1 MTRILC
7 LDDDHEFTD
16 LLRLI
21 LTRAGYEV
29 VITNDEE
36 QALSILRT
44 QPPDLFTQDFLRPG
58 MGGWVFLRMLRA
70 DAALRDIPVLGIS
83 AGPRDMRARQL
94 ESMGLDID
102 RDLAGYLTKPAS
114 PIEVLDVV
122 EAALQ
127 RHSLPIPV
135 QAAQFREQYQQ
146 RMVFTNPRIHR

>member
-29 VITNDEE
+29 ITTSEE
-36 QALSILRT
+36 AQALAILRA

-58 MGGWVFLRMLRA
+58 VGGWEFLRMMKS
-70 DAALRDIPVLGIS
+70 DAGLRDIPVLGIS

-94 ESMGLDID
+94 ESMGLDIE
-102 RDLAGYLTKPAS
+102 RDLVGYLTKPFG
-114 PIEVLDVV
+114 PIELLDVV
-122 EAALQ
+122 EATLQ
-127 RHSLPIPV
+127 KHARPIPD
-135 QAAQFREQYQQ
+135 QAAHLREQY
-146 RMVFTNPRIHR
+146 RRGMSSARL